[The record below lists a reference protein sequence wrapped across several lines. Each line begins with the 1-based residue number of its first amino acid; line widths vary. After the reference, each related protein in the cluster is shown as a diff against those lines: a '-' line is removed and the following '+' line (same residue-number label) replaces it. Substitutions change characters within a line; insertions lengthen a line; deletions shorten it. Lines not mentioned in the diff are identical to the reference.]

1 MWKWYKK
8 AFEKKIKKKFTKCWL
23 LKKKLYLCTR
33 KKVRKNNFANEIVKG
48 PDKLNVR
55 GFYIVSEC
63 KSVLWACNGFS
74 KISHNRG
81 CNSRNYVV

>member
-1 MWKWYKK
+1 MVFVDKK
-8 AFEKKIKKKFTKCWL
+8 RLVILMNKCCEKGIEKKIKKKFTKCWL

-55 GFYIVSEC
+55 GFCTVS
-63 KSVLWACNGFS
+63 N
-74 KISHNRG
+74 
-81 CNSRNYVV
+81 

>member
-1 MWKWYKK
+1 MAWQ
-8 AFEKKIKKKFTKCWL
+8 KKIKKSFTMCWL

-55 GFYIVSEC
+55 GFCTVSM
-63 KSVLWACNGFS
+63 
-74 KISHNRG
+74 
-81 CNSRNYVV
+81 

>member
-1 MWKWYKK
+1 MLLKK
-8 AFEKKIKKKFTKCWL
+8 CCRKGFEKKIKKKFTMCWL

-55 GFYIVSEC
+55 GFCTVS
-63 KSVLWACNGFS
+63 N
-74 KISHNRG
+74 
-81 CNSRNYVV
+81 

>member
-1 MWKWYKK
+1 MVVVNFFSINNKVNVESRDEHIGCKYYWKNAVEKTLK
-8 AFEKKIKKKFTKCWL
+8 KKIKKKFTKCWL

-55 GFYIVSEC
+55 GFCTVS
-63 KSVLWACNGFS
+63 N
-74 KISHNRG
+74 
-81 CNSRNYVV
+81 

>member
-1 MWKWYKK
+1 MYYIASLM
-8 AFEKKIKKKFTKCWL
+8 AFKMPKLMLKISNKKKVDFFSTKYCV

-55 GFYIVSEC
+55 GFCTVS
-63 KSVLWACNGFS
+63 N
-74 KISHNRG
+74 
-81 CNSRNYVV
+81 